1 MSQKDLWQA
10 IESRDL
16 SGMMDQLC
24 DHLKAAGVIRETKVD
39 TGVGEAT
46 LITYHPQCSDCND
59 TQRVERNIDGCDV
72 EVECVMCSPQ
82 YGLRARLSLEQRD
95 SQERCGANTW
105 QDRDADEYGV
115 NRTGPI

>member
-1 MSQKDLWQA
+1 MTDKDIFSA
-10 IESRDL
+10 IMSRDL
-16 SGMMDQLC
+16 
-24 DHLKAAGVIRETKVD
+24 AKVSEMIH
-39 TGVGEAT
+39 T
-46 LITYHPQCSDCND
+46 PQCSDCND